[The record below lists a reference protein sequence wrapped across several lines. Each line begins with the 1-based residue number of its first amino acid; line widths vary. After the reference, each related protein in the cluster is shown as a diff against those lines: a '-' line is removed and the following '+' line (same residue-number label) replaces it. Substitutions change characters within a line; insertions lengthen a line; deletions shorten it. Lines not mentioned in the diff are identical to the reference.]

1 MVTDMKRVILALVM
15 LAMALDG
22 CRVQA
27 EPSVDVKVNS
37 KEVLAP
43 VSRLF
48 WGTNFLF
55 WVEDDEAL
63 ADGKIEQSMKDLP
76 VRILRY
82 PGGTVADNFHWKT
95 NMLDNRNMFPYEEGP
110 EQSDFDE
117 FMAFCG
123 RVHAEPM
130 LVVNTQSWFLKD
142 DIEGGAKEAADW
154 VRYCKDK
161 GYNVRY
167 WEIGNE
173 TYWHTVMTA
182 SEYGELANV
191 YAKAMKAVDPDIILS
206 VNGGWDINMTGNK
219 ERTDPSLWKK
229 MKQGYLDVSSVKE
242 SRIFKDKV
250 EGAVRRPWTEGN
262 EKWWKNLIT
271 TCGDNVEMISVH
283 WYYHDNN
290 IRHIEKK
297 LNELKAYVSELKGG
311 KEFLLCL
318 SEFNCNTENPDKR
331 LVGFAESV
339 GRFLNVGTD
348 IACFWPFRIGGGT
361 SLKSNRSMMS
371 LKEKNGQY
379 PYCIFQLFQENLT
392 GNMVKCECGDG
403 VYAFASADKDHM
415 TVVVSGR
422 NLKEVKDV
430 VLDTGI
436 RGKNVQAFSYTLDK
450 ETVGLAETPLDFV
463 KKGRMISLS
472 VAPDSFVMITINN

>member
-1 MVTDMKRVILALVM
+1 MVMKKFFAYIVTMVTLVGGCQLFAKSSVNVRVKP
-15 LAMALDG
+15 D
-22 CRVQA
+22 
-27 EPSVDVKVNS
+27 
-37 KEVLAP
+37 EVLAP
-43 VSRLF
+43 VNRLF

-63 ADGKIEQSMKDLP
+63 ADGRIERSMKNLP

-117 FMAFCG
+117 FMAFCD
-123 RVHAEPM
+123 RVGAEPM

-142 DIEGGAKEAADW
+142 DIEGGAREAADW

-182 SEYGELANV
+182 KEYGRLANV
-191 YAKAMKAVDPDIILS
+191 YARAMKEVDPDIILS

-219 ERTDPSLWKK
+219 ERTDPALWAE
-229 MKQGYLDVSSVKE
+229 MKQGYLNVSSLEE
-242 SRIFKDKV
+242 SRIFKKKV
-250 EGAVRRPWTEGN
+250 EDAVKRPWTVGED
-262 EKWWKNLIT
+262 KWWKDLIT
-271 TCGDNVEMISVH
+271 VCGDNVDMISVH

-290 IRHIEKK
+290 IKHIEKK
-297 LNELKAYVSELKGG
+297 LNELKSYVSELKGG

-331 LVGFAESV
+331 MSGFAESV

-348 IACFWPFRIGGGT
+348 ISCFWPFRIGGGT
-361 SLKSNRSMMS
+361 SLKSNRSMLS
-371 LKEKNGQY
+371 LKGKDEQY
-379 PYCIFQLFQENLT
+379 PYQIFRLFQEWLT
-392 GNMVKCECGDG
+392 GNMVRCECEDG
-403 VYAFASADKDHM
+403 IYAFASDSGERM

-422 NLKEVKDV
+422 NLEDITEV
-430 VLDTGI
+430 VLAPGI
-436 RGKNVQAFSYTLDK
+436 KGKKIAAASYILDK
-450 ETVGLAETPLDFV
+450 ETAGLVET
-463 KKGRMISLS
+463 SLKCVS
-472 VAPDSFVMITINN
+472 AGSSLKFDVQPDSFVLITINK